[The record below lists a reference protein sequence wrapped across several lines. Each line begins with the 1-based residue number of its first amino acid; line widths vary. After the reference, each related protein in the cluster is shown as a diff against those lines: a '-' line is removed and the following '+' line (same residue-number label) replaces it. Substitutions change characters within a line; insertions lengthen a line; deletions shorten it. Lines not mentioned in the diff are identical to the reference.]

1 MPKKGR
7 NDLRE
12 TKHPNE
18 YSRGRNSQIQENS
31 HQPQQKTLK
40 KNILEIKMADA
51 LRGALVREQ

>member
-1 MPKKGR
+1 MPKKGG

-18 YSRGRNSQIQENS
+18 YSRGRKSQIQENS

-40 KNILEIKMADA
+40 NILEIKMVDA
-51 LRGALVREQ
+51 LRGALAREQ